1 MTLYNSIHVLSI
13 VLVGLAAGL
22 FYGWDCSI
30 IGGLGKL
37 SDKEYLTAFQS
48 INRVIL
54 NPYFLISFMGSLIA
68 LAIATWLNYKTGNL
82 DSFYY
87 LLAATLVYA
96 IGLFGVTM
104 LGNVPLNNLLDRFDI
119 SNASTEAI
127 NAMRQ
132 KFEAK
137 WNMLHHIRTYAAI
150 LSFLLSII
158 SLMKKS

>member
-1 MTLYNSIHVLSI
+1 MLIYNLINVLSI

-22 FYGWDCSI
+22 LYGYDCSV

-37 SDKEYLTAFQS
+37 SDKEFLAAFQS

-54 NPYFLISFMGSLIA
+54 NPYFFVSFMGCLIA
-68 LAIATWLNYKTGNL
+68 LPVAAWLNYKTGNPG
-82 DSFYY
+82 SFYY
-87 LLAATLVYA
+87 LLGATLVYA
-96 IGLFGVTM
+96 IGVFGVTM
-104 LGNVPLNNLLDRFDI
+104 LGNVPLNNILDRFDI

-127 NAMRQ
+127 NGMRQ

-150 LSFLLSII
+150 ISFILSII
-158 SLMKKS
+158 SLIRKP